1 MSKPSPSRGAGSGS
15 TPIVFEWLER
25 IGLGYAVPYFKE
37 KGIISPKAL
46 TSLTI
51 KDYEDLHVS
60 DLSDRKRL
68 YELVQRVR
76 LASRSVKQRSSEE
89 KEPASSSPS
98 TDKTVEKRGGGGG
111 GSGGSGGRGGG
122 SSGSSGG
129 GESSS
134 GSSGARRSHQ
144 QSKSNATNA
153 TTASDDDPSAREVLR
168 KQRAKDRIR
177 RMTQSPAKKKLNQD
191 KTMLTPVSNT
201 RNARRQGSTEY
212 RSDTKDDDEADLASA
227 SPLVPIVQRQS
238 GSGGGSG
245 GGGSAGGGSGN
256 SGSSLGDSRAGNAYD
271 ILGLGRE
278 SFEDAKIRVVV
289 RKRPLSRK
297 EKARE
302 DVDIVDMNEDSHV
315 YLHEPRVKVDM
326 TRYVETHEF
335 AFDHAFDEKQNNLKI
350 YEVTCRPLLCS
361 VFDRNAKATCF
372 AYGQTGSG
380 KTHTMM
386 GPENLSG
393 RDAIEGQ
400 LPEKGLYEMA
410 AEDIFR
416 LVNSKRYQHI
426 GVFVSFFEIYGG
438 RLFDLLNE
446 RRKLRNMEDAN
457 KQVQIVGLR
466 SEKIN
471 NINDLFQLMSTG
483 HAARSTGSTGANVD
497 SSRSHAILQIKLID
511 TRNNR
516 PTGGKFSFIDLAGS
530 ERGADTT
537 HNNRQTRMEGAEIN
551 KSLLALKECIR
562 ALFHVSAYQPFR
574 GSKLTQVLKDSFV
587 GGNSHTVMV
596 VTISPNLTNAEHTLN
611 TLRYGYRVK
620 EIKNDAR

>member
-1 MSKPSPSRGAGSGS
+1 MSKSSPARPATASK
-15 TPIVFEWLER
+15 PIVFEWLER

-37 KGIISPKAL
+37 KNIISPKAL

-51 KDYEDLHVS
+51 KDYEELHVS

-76 LASRSVKQRSSEE
+76 LASRSVKQRGGSEE
-89 KEPASSSPS
+89 KEPPASPTSSAARAAAARSSARTSSPRS
-98 TDKTVEKRGGGGG
+98 SQRKSPQRKSPYRKSPQRKSSEKSLQPNTSKTSNKAAVGSRSSRRDQSGGNSGGGNSGGNSGG
-111 GSGGSGGRGGG
+111 GS
-122 SSGSSGG
+122 
-129 GESSS
+129 
-134 GSSGARRSHQ
+134 AR
-144 QSKSNATNA
+144 
-153 TTASDDDPSAREVLR
+153 DVMR
-168 KQRAKDRIR
+168 KQRAKERIR
-177 RMTQSPAKKKLNQD
+177 RLTQSPSKSRKEDRSTPNNIPRSSAGTGRHQQHHASKKRE
-191 KTMLTPVSNT
+191 V
-201 RNARRQGSTEY
+201 E
-212 RSDTKDDDEADLASA
+212 KDDDDADLASA
-227 SPLVPIVQRQS
+227 SPLVPLTRSSMSEDVS
-238 GSGGGSG
+238 EGGGGGEG
-245 GGGSAGGGSGN
+245 GGGSLA
-256 SGSSLGDSRAGNAYD
+256 DSRANNAFD
-271 ILGLGRE
+271 ILGLRRE

-302 DVDIVDMNEDSHV
+302 DVDIVDMNEDNRV

-335 AFDHAFDEKQNNLKI
+335 AFDNAFDDQQNNNNI

-386 GPENLSG
+386 GPDKG
-393 RDAIEGQ
+393 KDGARK
-400 LPEKGLYEMA
+400 EKGLYEMA

-416 LVNSKRYQHI
+416 LVKSQRYQHI
-426 GVFVSFFEIYGG
+426 GVYVSFFEIYGG

-446 RRKLRNMEDAN
+446 RRKLRNLEDHN

-466 SEKIN
+466 AERIT
-471 NINDLFQLMSTG
+471 NIHDLFELMSTG
-483 HAARSTGSTGANVD
+483 HSARSTGTTGANVD
-497 SSRSHAILQIKLID
+497 SSRSHAVLQIVLKD
-511 TRNNR
+511 TRTNK

-551 KSLLALKECIR
+551 KSLLALKVRQLVVCCM
-562 ALFHVSAYQPFR
+562 
-574 GSKLTQVLKDSFV
+574 FV
-587 GGNSHTVMV
+587 CV
-596 VTISPNLTNAEHTLN
+596 
-611 TLRYGYRVK
+611 
-620 EIKNDAR
+620 